1 MERLRYSYCGDFGI
15 KSFCQ
20 SNPMV
25 DGFVRQLGSV
35 GRDQDMLVHLAPSSN
50 FLNVRSRTTA
60 DHRSMRRCSRPPPA
74 RWLRPSRSQLSL
86 APSRIHARMAF
97 LSQID
102 SFFLPWGMRTSG
114 EARQSRSHI
123 KLLLSGSRGTTIAPN
138 LEPFINP
145 LIGRE
150 VEPAFFVAR
159 AAGLVTAHTSAFE
172 DRQYVLGEAL
182 RFRRAQLSRGRGHL
196 RNHQASSAKRDRGSR
211 AFGRTLMTAETITSA
226 AFMSHTFSGDIGGT
240 LALRRGRRTASQGAE
255 HLGRQGVFTRV
266 APIAPTLSSSIGR
279 CPRQIRRTIF
289 PALTQRATPAQ
300 VTKQSGIRQ
309 S

>member
-1 MERLRYSYCGDFGI
+1 LAGALQRAHSLA
-15 KSFCQ
+15 
-20 SNPMV
+20 
-25 DGFVRQLGSV
+25 V
-35 GRDQDMLVHLAPSSN
+35 GVGLAVAAASTTRPSP
-50 FLNVRSRTTA
+50 RA
-60 DHRSMRRCSRPPPA
+60 APPA
-74 RWLRPSRSQLSL
+74 TSLSNEPPRSQLSF
-86 APSRIHARMAF
+86 APSPIHARMAF

-138 LEPFINP
+138 LVPFINP

-240 LALRRGRRTASQGAE
+240 LALRRGRRTASQGDE
-255 HLGRQGVFTRV
+255 HLERQGVFTIV
-266 APIAPTLSSSIGR
+266 APIVPTLPSSIGR